1 MVEVYHP
8 SHTHPLIEH
17 VAKNTLQWRDEN
29 KFSFVWDNQ
38 VVLMH
43 FDRERKKYTLISQ
56 VEPHVEKAIYHWLGT
71 VIQKPAEEQ
80 EDEQAL

>member
-1 MVEVYHP
+1 MVEV
-8 SHTHPLIEH
+8 THPLVNH
-17 VAKNTLQWRDEN
+17 VAKNTLEWRDEN

-43 FDRERKKYTLISQ
+43 FDRERARYTLISDVQ
-56 VEPHVEKAIYHWLGT
+56 PRVEEAIYRWLGS
-71 VIQKPAEEQ
+71 VIQKPIEEQ